1 MCTHGEVIGQ
11 VLTRL
16 VADGLAVDQPL
27 QWAKGST
34 WLLDGANGRLTHA
47 RYLQPLVLAPARSMA
62 SAPRGP
68 GPCAGCQFSARCL
81 SHRDPRACGCW
92 IDKKLSTRRCR
103 NRGSWVVVAW
113 VAYPSLTVAY
123 QTRSA
128 TWIRISLMRET
139 RRYNSRLPMTS
150 RRSSTSSSADAAWR

>member
-1 MCTHGEVIGQ
+1 VVCTRGEVIGQ
-11 VLTRL
+11 VLARL

-68 GPCAGCQFSARCL
+68 VLGPDAS
-81 SHRDPRACGCW
+81 
-92 IDKKLSTRRCR
+92 
-103 NRGSWVVVAW
+103 
-113 VAYPSLTVAY
+113 
-123 QTRSA
+123 
-128 TWIRISLMRET
+128 
-139 RRYNSRLPMTS
+139 SRPGV
-150 RRSSTSSSADAAWR
+150 